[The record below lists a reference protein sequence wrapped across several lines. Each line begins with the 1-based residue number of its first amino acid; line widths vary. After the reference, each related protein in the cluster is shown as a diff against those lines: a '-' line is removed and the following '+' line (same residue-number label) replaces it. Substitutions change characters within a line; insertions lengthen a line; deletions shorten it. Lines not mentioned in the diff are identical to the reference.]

1 MGASALSLATRSAR
15 SGKAGIERGR
25 RHEERAL
32 KAALRL
38 PSWWLLGAWRTRNG
52 SQLDRWGID
61 IVVDTVDLGRIM
73 LQIKSNERDAD
84 RFRAHGRT
92 LELRHRIHTIVI
104 NDSLCDAEVFGR
116 VLGACIKAREEDL
129 AAGLTCD
136 DARLCRLEA
145 A

>member
-1 MGASALSLATRSAR
+1 MGAAALSLSTRSAR
-15 SGKAGIERGR
+15 AGRASLERGL
-25 RHEERAL
+25 RHEDRAL

-38 PSWWLLGAWRTRNG
+38 PSWWLLAAWRTPHG

-61 IVVDTVDLGRIM
+61 LVIDTVDLGRIM
-73 LQIKSNERDAD
+73 LQIKSNERDAA

-92 LELRHRIHTIVI
+92 LDLRHRIHTIVI

-116 VLGACIKAREEDL
+116 VLGACIKAREEAL

-136 DARLCRLEA
+136 DARLCRKEA